1 MLKKLKGKN
10 MFNVNEYYGGKV
22 KSIAFED
29 PTSKAT
35 IGVVA
40 SGSYEFRTST
50 KEVMTVISG
59 QLKIK
64 LPDSDEWKTYS
75 QFETFEIKENVN
87 FMIEALEN
95 STYICRYY

>member
-1 MLKKLKGKN
+1 
-10 MFNVNEYYGGKV
+10 MFDVNEYFEGNV

-29 PTSKAT
+29 STSKVT
-35 IGVVA
+35 IGVMA
-40 SGSYEFRTST
+40 AGNYEFGTST

-64 LPDSDEWKTYS
+64 LPESDEWKTYR
-75 QFETFEIKENVN
+75 QFETFEIKVNVN
-87 FMIEALEN
+87 FLVEVLEN

>member
-1 MLKKLKGKN
+1 
-10 MFNVNEYYGGKV
+10 MFNVNEYYEGKV

-29 PTSKAT
+29 STSKAT
-35 IGVVA
+35 IGVMA
-40 SGSYEFRTST
+40 AGNYKFGTST

-64 LPDSDEWKTYS
+64 LQNSDEWKTYN
-75 QFETFEIKENVN
+75 QFETFEINANVN
-87 FMIEALEN
+87 FMVEVLEN

>member
-1 MLKKLKGKN
+1 
-10 MFNVNEYYGGKV
+10 MFNVNEYFEGKV
-22 KSIAFED
+22 KSITFED
-29 PTSKAT
+29 STSKAT
-35 IGVVA
+35 IGVMA
-40 SGSYEFRTST
+40 AGNYEFGTST

-75 QFETFEIKENVN
+75 EFETFEIKANVT
-87 FMIEALEN
+87 FLVEVLED

>member
-1 MLKKLKGKN
+1 
-10 MFNVNEYYGGKV
+10 MFDVNEYFEGNV

-29 PTSKAT
+29 SASKAT
-35 IGVVA
+35 VGVMA
-40 SGSYEFRTST
+40 AGNYEFGTST

-75 QFETFEIKENVN
+75 QFETFEIKANVN
-87 FMIEALEN
+87 FLVEVLEN

>member
-1 MLKKLKGKN
+1 
-10 MFNVNEYYGGKV
+10 MFDVNEYFEGKV

-29 PTSKAT
+29 SISEAT
-35 IGVVA
+35 IGVMA
-40 SGSYEFRTST
+40 AGNYEFGTST

-64 LPDSDEWKTYS
+64 LPDSEEWKTYNE
-75 QFETFEIKENVN
+75 FETFEIKANVT
-87 FMIEALEN
+87 FLVEVLED

>member
-1 MLKKLKGKN
+1 
-10 MFNVNEYYGGKV
+10 MFDVNEYYEGKV

-35 IGVVA
+35 IGVMA
-40 SGSYEFRTST
+40 AGNYEFGTST

-64 LPDSDEWKTYS
+64 FPDSDEWKTYS
-75 QFETFEIKENVN
+75 HFETFEIKANVN
-87 FMIEALEN
+87 FLVEVFET

>member
-1 MLKKLKGKN
+1 
-10 MFNVNEYYGGKV
+10 MFDVNEYFEGKV
-22 KSIAFED
+22 KSIGFED

-35 IGVVA
+35 IGVMA
-40 SGSYEFRTST
+40 AGNYEFGTST

-64 LPDSDEWKTYS
+64 LQNSDEWKTYN
-75 QFETFEIKENVN
+75 QFEAFEINANVN
-87 FMIEALEN
+87 FMVEVLEN

>member
-1 MLKKLKGKN
+1 
-10 MFNVNEYYGGKV
+10 MFKVNEYYEGKV

-29 PTSKAT
+29 STSKAT

-40 SGSYEFRTST
+40 AGNYEFRTST

-64 LPDSDEWKTYS
+64 LPDSDEWKTYN
-75 QFETFEIKENVN
+75 QFETFKIKANVN
-87 FMIEALEN
+87 FLIEVLEN